1 MFAACLELPFLLLFI
16 PLILLGF
23 FPLVLLL
30 FCSFLSGKIL
40 LSICVVRLYFRLFQ
54 PFKVP
59 LQPFKVPLRESKRIL
74 KQEFAKYRKIM
85 VQEFAEEKKKQKFNI
100 QESEFLQKILKDLQ
114 IALTIQLV
122 GLGSLIIFHS
132 LFLELLVMKLSLT
145 LRRQYKSF
153 PLCYQSWLFR

>member
-1 MFAACLELPFLLLFI
+1 
-16 PLILLGF
+16 
-23 FPLVLLL
+23 
-30 FCSFLSGKIL
+30 
-40 LSICVVRLYFRLFQ
+40 
-54 PFKVP
+54 
-59 LQPFKVPLRESKRIL
+59 
-74 KQEFAKYRKIM
+74 M

-122 GLGSLIIFHS
+122 GLGSLIIFHG

-153 PLCYQSWLFR
+153 PLYYQSWLFR

>member
-1 MFAACLELPFLLLFI
+1 
-16 PLILLGF
+16 
-23 FPLVLLL
+23 
-30 FCSFLSGKIL
+30 
-40 LSICVVRLYFRLFQ
+40 
-54 PFKVP
+54 
-59 LQPFKVPLRESKRIL
+59 
-74 KQEFAKYRKIM
+74 M

-153 PLCYQSWLFR
+153 PLYYQSWLFR

>member
-40 LSICVVRLYFRLFQ
+40 LSICVVRLYFRLF
-54 PFKVP
+54 
-59 LQPFKVPLRESKRIL
+59 QPFKVPLRESKRIL

>member
-59 LQPFKVPLRESKRIL
+59 LRESKRIL

-114 IALTIQLV
+114 
-122 GLGSLIIFHS
+122 
-132 LFLELLVMKLSLT
+132 
-145 LRRQYKSF
+145 
-153 PLCYQSWLFR
+153 